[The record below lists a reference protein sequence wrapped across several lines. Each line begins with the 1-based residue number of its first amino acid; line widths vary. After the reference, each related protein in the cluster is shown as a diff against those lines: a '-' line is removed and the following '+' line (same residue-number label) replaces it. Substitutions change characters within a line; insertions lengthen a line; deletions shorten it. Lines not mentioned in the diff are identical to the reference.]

1 MKTEFITIRNIET
14 TAKIVGTKVDAVRI
28 KDIIK
33 KGVRVYDNEKIG
45 VSGAIGDIPDNVL
58 VEKAVENL
66 STGIEY
72 PYDLEK
78 ELVDHRKYSELSMS
92 GEDLLEVTEEI
103 LEELRKNY
111 DQFLFSEKIS
121 VKEMIVQMR
130 NSEGLDLEYKDA
142 WFELGLI
149 LKENSSANLF
159 DGHIQY
165 FGRTFDKQKFWDFN
179 KGYLDAYDKKAELP
193 AGEKLPVFVMDDSEL
208 NGFLN
213 KSLNGERYANG
224 SSVLSGKLGEQ
235 LFNEKINFGQN
246 YDSKMTFEPF
256 FDNEGVVLENDRLS
270 LIGKGKFINV
280 FTDKKTAATYDLPHT
295 GAADGA
301 YDGVPNLTMTQLK
314 FETDSADLK
323 TAMNGQMGIFVVV
336 SAGGDFTPDGSFAAP
351 VQVGFLFDGERFI
364 GKLPEFTMRS
374 NLWTMLGEDYIGTF
388 DNPFYI
394 GENSQVHGYYMTI
407 VR

>member
-14 TAKIVGTKVDAVRI
+14 AAKISGTKIDAVRV

-33 KGVRVYDNEKIG
+33 KGVRVYDNGKIG

-58 VEKAVENL
+58 IEKAVENL
-66 STGIEY
+66 STEIDY
-72 PYDLEK
+72 PYELEK
-78 ELVDHRKYSELSMS
+78 ELVDHRKYSEFSMS
-92 GEDLLEVTEEI
+92 GEELLEVAEEI
-103 LEELRKNY
+103 LAELKSKY

-121 VKEMIVQMR
+121 VKEMIVRMR

-149 LKENSSANLF
+149 LKEKSSANLF
-159 DGHIQY
+159 DGFVQY
-165 FGRTFDKQKFWDFN
+165 FGRTFDQQKFWDFN
-179 KGYLDAYDKKAELP
+179 NGYLEAYGNSATLP
-193 AGEKLPVFVMDDSEL
+193 DGEKLPVFVLDASEL
-208 NGFLN
+208 NGFMN

-235 LFNEKINFGQN
+235 LFNEKITFGQN
-246 YDSKMTFEPF
+246 FDSSMTFEPF
-256 FDNEGVVLENDRLS
+256 FDHEGVVLENDRLP
-270 LIGKGKFINV
+270 LINSGKFVNV

-301 YDGVPNLTMTQLK
+301 YDGVPNLTTTGLK

-323 TAMNGQMGIFVVV
+323 AAMKGQMGIFVVV

-351 VQVGFLFDGERFI
+351 VQVAFLFDGERFI

-374 NLWTMLGEDYIGTF
+374 NLWAMLGEDYIGTF
-388 DNPFYI
+388 DNPFYM
-394 GENSQVHGYYMTI
+394 GEKTQIQGYNMTI

>member
-14 TAKIVGTKVDAVRI
+14 AAKIVGTKVDAVRI
-28 KDIIK
+28 KDITK
-33 KGVRVYDNEKIG
+33 KGVRVYNNEKIG

-58 VEKAVENL
+58 IEKAVENL

-92 GEDLLEVTEEI
+92 GEELLEVTEEI
-103 LEELRKNY
+103 LEELKKNY

-149 LKENSSANLF
+149 LKEKSSANLF

-193 AGEKLPVFVMDDSEL
+193 TGEKLPVFVMDAFEL

-235 LFNEKINFGQN
+235 LFNEKITFGQN

-256 FDNEGVVLENDRLS
+256 FDNEGVVLKNDRLS
-270 LIGKGKFINV
+270 LIEKGKFINV

-301 YDGVPNLTMTQLK
+301 YDGVPNLTITQLK

-323 TAMNGQMGIFVVV
+323 AAMNGQMGIFVVV

-394 GENSQVHGYYMTI
+394 GENSQVHGYFMTI

>member
-14 TAKIVGTKVDAVRI
+14 AAKIVGTKIDAVRI

-33 KGVRVYDNEKIG
+33 KGVRVYENDKIG

-58 VEKAVENL
+58 VEKAIDNM

-72 PYDLEK
+72 PYELQKD
-78 ELVDHRKYSELSMS
+78 LVDHRKYSEISMS

-103 LEELRKNY
+103 LETLKDKY

-121 VKEMIVQMR
+121 FKEMIVQMR

-149 LKENSSANLF
+149 LKEKSSANLF
-159 DGHIQY
+159 DGFIQY
-165 FGRTFDKQKFWDFN
+165 SGRSFDKQKFWDFN
-179 KGYLDAYDKKAELP
+179 KGYLEAYCKQAELP
-193 AGEKLPVFVMDDSEL
+193 EGEKLPVFVMDAPEL

-224 SSVLSGKLGEQ
+224 SSLLSGKLNEQ
-235 LFNEKINFGQN
+235 LFNDKITFGQN
-246 YDSKMTFEPF
+246 FDSAMTFEPF
-256 FDNEGVVLENDRLS
+256 FDHEGVVLENDRLA
-270 LIGKGKFINV
+270 LIQSGKFINV

-301 YDGVPNLTMTQLK
+301 YDSIPNLTMTQLK
-314 FETDSADLK
+314 FETDTKNLK
-323 TAMNGQMGIFVVV
+323 TAMNGKMGIFVVV

-351 VQVGFLFDGERFI
+351 VQAGFLFDGENFI

-374 NLWTMLGEDYIGTF
+374 TLWNMLGEDYIGTF

-394 GENSQVHGYYMTI
+394 GENSQVQGYYMTI